1 MKKKQIAVLLA
12 ALLSVS
18 PAAEGVAVM
27 GADFSAGEGTSEAV
41 EVQMEKEESTEDATP
56 ETEPV
61 METGEAEGTD
71 TEEVW
76 TSGEEEVSEF
86 EAGEEEQ
93 QQDVFVEKSD
103 KELTQ
108 SATAAQGT
116 GTYEVAFINEGEF
129 NTCLRTDDGRPDV
142 EMQTME
148 KTTLTEALKNM
159 EGDNT
164 GYCLVVP
171 HDLEGEE
178 DIVVPE
184 GMNVFVGYGDGDV
197 KIRSITPN
205 GNITF
210 WGVGNDKESIE
221 IKEGKGTVTFKQL
234 HMNGEIKGTGSDD
247 TVIFRDDAMIGGI
260 SGIENVHFDCYNLN
274 IKGKSEFYN
283 LYNDTDHDEDC
294 IPVWIQIEGYSK
306 EKVPVFHK
314 GFDWGTGTFKNEE
327 GESWFGNYMLGIS
340 YVKSFEEENWQDVK
354 LPSGSQVVTFT
365 MSLEDIIGLGDRL
378 YISQEGYD
386 AELSLDGKVWNRNE
400 NNLYRIY
407 RYQDAGGFS
416 AQEIFENHG
425 TGDFEYPD
433 NADCF
438 LGSTSDVNQIMQ
450 VLESDQKRN
459 QTAGYY
465 TIDLPKDAS
474 VDTIEIPSGIKGVSF
489 WGPSDYNEKT
499 DTHIQYPVKKIG
511 SIKAKEG
518 QTVRLA
524 HTIVNSELSVSGD
537 GVVQIQNC
545 VIQGTLKGAGANDTV
560 TFIQD
565 SQLGGL
571 SGVENVYFGKQCGSL
586 NLRGAAEFYNIYN
599 DTGSDANDRFPVG
612 IQIERKDAS
621 RTVTFHKTFDWG
633 IGNFSNEEGDHWT
646 EPYSLAIRYYKSFD
660 GEDWEFIN
668 PGIGFQSVKFDMS
681 DSDIID
687 MLDRVQVHV
696 PDNGYVLDMDGK
708 TCSQEW
714 DKTWD
719 ESIGI
724 EECRSTETLSAQD
737 LFDAYG
743 KREHSDEGLSWLR
756 ALPNTGQASRY
767 LAAYQK
773 KNNGEGYYIVHIG
786 QKAEVSGTLTVPD
799 GVNAVKYAGPVQ
811 YDEKTDT
818 NRWLPIKISSV
829 NVPAGKKVVLMNMLV
844 KGDNLTITGE
854 GTTELLDTRLNT
866 NVTANTLEITKAAVK
881 NLNCKSLLMEGED
894 ERSDKLVVAGYLS
907 FEKASLNPNCEIY
920 AEPGSYLKLGEIDCT
935 KFDERDNL
943 HIFTGKDG
951 SLSAEIYFAGELKL
965 GTYMHTLGD
974 GSERDLER
982 GMNLITC
989 DEQRARKA
997 NACFTENCFSE
1008 TYHYNEDGKSWWG
1021 DYPVVYKKEA
1031 TCLATIDKK
1040 LDEKEI
1046 LELLAV
1052 EVALSEKEESSV
1064 VLFVPEKEDGAW
1076 EDYAVDGDKRLT
1088 NYWHNEND
1096 EWKQIKTKAY
1106 FKTANAPAT
1115 SISSAK
1121 ISDIKTQLYA
1131 GKAVTPSVIVTLNG
1145 KKLKAGTDYTVSYTN
1160 NTKAGAT
1167 ATVTVVGKGNYTGAV
1182 TQNFKIAAVPAKGKV
1197 YTVGNLKYKVTKSAY
1212 KNGTVSVSAPAKKT
1226 LTSVSVPATVK
1237 IGGYTFNVTAIGDKA
1252 FNGCT
1257 KLKKVTVGSKVT
1269 TIGKQAF
1276 NGCKV
1281 LTSITI
1287 SSKVLKTVGSSALKG
1302 ISAKAVIKVPAAK
1315 LSAYQ
1320 KLLKGKGQKA
1330 SVKIKK

>member
-41 EVQMEKEESTEDATP
+41 EAQMEKEESTEDASP
-56 ETEPV
+56 ETEAV
-61 METGEAEGTD
+61 MGTGEAEAPD

-76 TSGEEEVSEF
+76 ISGEDEVSEF
-86 EAGEEEQ
+86 ETGEEEQ
-93 QQDVFVEKSD
+93 QDAFVEEAD
-103 KELTQ
+103 EELTQ
-108 SATAAQGT
+108 SAEVSVSK
-116 GTYEVAFINEGEF
+116 GTYDVAYITQEQYNK
-129 NTCLRTDDGRPDV
+129 CLDEEDCPDV
-142 EMQTME
+142 ELKTIE
-148 KTTLTEALKNM
+148 DTTLTEALGKL
-159 EGDNT
+159 EGENT
-164 GYCLVVP
+164 GYCLVLP
-171 HDLEGEE
+171 HDVEGAE

-184 GMNVFVGYGDGDV
+184 GLNVYVGFADGMLV
-197 KIRSITPN
+197 KSITPN
-205 GNITF
+205 GNIAF
-210 WGVGNDKESIE
+210 RGIGNGEDNIE
-221 IKEGKGTVTFKQL
+221 IKEGNGTVTFQQL
-234 HMNGEIKGTGSDD
+234 YMTGTLTGTGSDD
-247 TVIFRDDAMIGGI
+247 TVIFSRGDATLGGI
-260 SGIENVHFDCYNLN
+260 SGIENVHFGNDFWNLN

-283 LYNDTDHDEDC
+283 LYNDTGHDEYST
-294 IPVWIQIEGYSK
+294 PLWIQIEGYSK

-314 GFDWGTGTFKNEE
+314 AFDWGSGIFKNEE
-327 GESWFGNYMLGIS
+327 GDSWTGNYSLGIS
-340 YVKSFEEENWQDVK
+340 YKESFEGDDWSELE
-354 LPSGSQVVTFT
+354 LSSGSQAVTFD
-365 MSLEDIIGLGDRL
+365 MSLEDIVGLGDRL
-378 YISQEGYD
+378 YVSQEGYD
-386 AELSLDGKVWNRNE
+386 SELSLDGKIWDRNE
-400 NNLYRIY
+400 NKLYRIY
-407 RYQDAGGFS
+407 RYQDAGGFT

-425 TGDFEYPD
+425 IWDFEYPD
-433 NADCF
+433 NADYF
-438 LGSTSDVNQIMQ
+438 LGSTSDVNQMMQ
-450 VLESDQKRN
+450 VIESDQKN

-465 TIDLPKDAS
+465 TIDLPKNAS
-474 VDTIEIPSGIKGVSF
+474 VDIIDIPSGVKGVSF
-489 WGPSDYNEKT
+489 WGPSDYDEKT
-499 DTHIQYPVKKIG
+499 DTHTQYPVKKIG
-511 SIKAKEG
+511 FIKTKEG
-518 QTVRLA
+518 QTVKLA
-524 HTIVNSELSVSGD
+524 HTIVNSGLSVSGD
-537 GVVQIQNC
+537 GIVQIQDS
-545 VIQGTLKGAGANDTV
+545 VIQGTLKGIGTNDTV
-560 TFIQD
+560 AFIQD

-571 SGVENVYFGKQCGSL
+571 SGVENVHFGKQCGSL

-599 DTGSDANDRFPVG
+599 DTGSEANEQFPVG
-612 IQIERKDAS
+612 IQIEGKDAS

-646 EPYSLAIRYYKSFD
+646 APYTLAIRYYKSFD
-660 GEDWEFIN
+660 TNGEEWEMLN
-668 PGIGFQSVKFDMS
+668 PGTGFQSVKFDMS

-687 MLDRVQVHV
+687 MVNRVAVHA
-696 PDNGYVLDMDGK
+696 PEIGYDLDMDGK
-708 TCSQEW
+708 TWCNEGNGA
-714 DKTWD
+714 D
-719 ESIGI
+719 I
-724 EECRSTETLSAQD
+724 EICQSTEGQSAQE

-743 KREHSDEGLSWLR
+743 KREFSEEGLSWLR

-786 QKAEVSGTLTVPD
+786 QKAEVTGTLTVPD
-799 GVNAVKYAGPVQ
+799 GVNAVKYAGPTQ

-829 NVPAGKKVVLMNMLV
+829 NAPAGKKVVLLNMLV
-844 KGDNLTITGE
+844 KGDNLTITGD
-854 GTTELLDTRLNT
+854 GTTELLDTRLDT
-866 NVTANTLEITKAAVK
+866 NITANTLEITKAAVK
-881 NLNCKSLLMEGED
+881 NLNCKNLLIEEEGN
-894 ERSDKLVVAGYLS
+894 KLVVAEYLN
-907 FEKASLNPNCEIY
+907 FEKASLNPHCELY

-935 KFDERDNL
+935 KFDEKDNL
-943 HIFTGKDG
+943 YIFTGKDG
-951 SLSAEIYFAGELKL
+951 SLLADIYFAGELKL

-989 DEQRARKA
+989 DERRARKA

-1052 EVALSEKEESSV
+1052 EVALSEKEDSSV

-1121 ISDIKTQLYA
+1121 ISDIKTQIYA
-1131 GKAVTPSVIVTLNG
+1131 GKAVTPSVTVTLNG
-1145 KKLKAGTDYTVSYTN
+1145 KKLKAGTDYTVSCTN

-1167 ATVTVVGKGNYTGAV
+1167 ATVTVVGKGSYTGTV
-1182 TQNFKIAAVPAKGKV
+1182 TQNFKIAAVPAKSKV

-1257 KLKKVTVGSKVT
+1257 KLKKVTIGSKVT

-1287 SSKVLKTVGSSALKG
+1287 SSKALKTVGSSALKG

-1315 LSAYQ
+1315 LTAYQ

-1330 SVKIKK
+1330 SVKIRK